1 MNRAPKVAAVHDISG
16 YGRCSLTVAL
26 PVLAAM
32 GLQCCPMPTA
42 YLSAHTAF
50 PASSRAAFLDMTAQ
64 MAGTAGHWKELG
76 AEFQAIYSG
85 FLGSAEQIDL
95 LRRLIAEFRRENTTV
110 LVDPV
115 MGDQGR
121 PYRTYTPEMCRR
133 MGGLAA
139 EADVI
144 TPNLTEAALLLG
156 RDYAE
161 IPDTEAGAAA
171 WLERLSLDGKRSV
184 VITGLS
190 FTPGTV
196 GAGCLDRNGGA
207 VRFAMAEQEPG
218 QFPGTG
224 DLFASV
230 VLGGLLR
237 GEDLA
242 SASERA
248 VRFVQRCVER
258 TLRVGTPPLE
268 GVEFEP
274 MLGELIEKGG
284 A

>member
-1 MNRAPKVAAVHDISG
+1 MKRAPRVAAIHDMSG

-32 GLQCCPMPTA
+32 GAQCCPMPTA

-50 PASSRAAFLDMTAQ
+50 PPSKRAAFLDMTGQ
-64 MAGTAGHWKELG
+64 MAATPAHWRELG
-76 AEFQAIYSG
+76 VEFRAIYSG

-95 LRRLIAEFRRENTTV
+95 LRAFIADFRREDTVV

-115 MGDQGR
+115 MGDQGE

-133 MGGLAA
+133 MGTLAA

-144 TPNLTEAALLLG
+144 TPNLTEAALLLEE
-156 RDYAE
+156 DYAAA
-161 IPDTEAGAAA
+161 PRTEGEAAA
-171 WLERLSLDGKRSV
+171 WLERLSLGGKRSV
-184 VITGLS
+184 IMTGLS
-190 FTPGTV
+190 FEPGLV
-196 GAGCLDRNGGA
+196 GAGCLDREGGEIH
-207 VRFAMAEQEPG
+207 FAMAAREPG

-230 VLGGLLR
+230 VLGALLR
-237 GEDLA
+237 GEGLA
-242 SASERA
+242 AASRRA
-248 VRFVQRCVER
+248 VDFVQRCVDR
-258 TLRVGTPPLE
+258 TLRAGTPPLE

-274 MLGELIEKGG
+274 MLGELTRREEN
-284 A
+284 

>member
-1 MNRAPKVAAVHDISG
+1 MNRAPRVAAVHDLSG
-16 YGRCSLTVAL
+16 CGRCSLTVAL
-26 PVLAAM
+26 SVLAAM
-32 GLQCCPMPTA
+32 GAQCCPMPTA

-50 PASSRAAFLDMTAQ
+50 PPSDRAAFLDMTGE
-64 MAGTAGHWKELG
+64 MARTAAHWEELG
-76 AEFQAIYSG
+76 LEFQAIYSG
-85 FLGSAEQIDL
+85 FLGSAEQIGL
-95 LRRLIAEFRRENTTV
+95 LRSFIARFRREDTVV

-133 MGGLAA
+133 MEALAG

-156 RDYAE
+156 EDYADVPRSE
-161 IPDTEAGAAA
+161 GEAAG
-171 WLERLSLDGKRSV
+171 WLERLSLGRRRSV

-190 FTPGTV
+190 FAPGLV
-196 GAGCLDRNGGA
+196 GAGCLDRDGGGIS
-207 VRFAMAEQEPG
+207 FTMAEQEPG

-230 VLGGLLR
+230 VLGALLR
-237 GEDLA
+237 GEPLA
-242 SASERA
+242 DASRRA
-248 VRFVQRCVER
+248 VEFVQRCVER
-258 TLRVGTPPLE
+258 TLRAGTPPLE

-274 MLGELIEKGG
+274 MLGELM
-284 A
+284 